1 MSIRRIAVLICLL
14 ALVSSVSL
22 AADSRSYQRTIE
34 PVWDEAVKAARDADL
49 EVTDS
54 SRAKHWFTMKTK
66 GSTFS
71 RSIHFEVELSQS
83 GEVTTVTVSESD
95 HKGSKKSRN
104 VIARYFAALHDR
116 MN

>member
-1 MSIRRIAVLICLL
+1 MKSRSIAALLCLFILAAGVL
-14 ALVSSVSL
+14 S

-34 PVWDEAVKAARDADL
+34 PVWDEAVKAARDAEL
-49 EVTDS
+49 EITDS

-66 GSTFS
+66 KTTFS

-95 HKGSKKSRN
+95 HQGSKKSRN
-104 VIARYFAALHDR
+104 VISRYFAALHDR